1 MCLKSQSVTA
11 NYSKVRWSGE
21 HVPGSPFVTMIFD
34 TEEEL
39 ARFTP
44 NLNDMTHFH
53 QKPAV
58 ALMFFFFQM
67 AIFVSDQWE
76 HFPGFYKAA
85 TPHLDKQISLS
96 SMAASVCDLD
106 CNKFVK
112 GKK

>member
-44 NLNDMTHFH
+44 NLNDMANFH
-53 QKPAV
+53 KKPAV
-58 ALMFFFFQM
+58 ALIFFLNG
-67 AIFVSDQWE
+67 
-76 HFPGFYKAA
+76 HFC
-85 TPHLDKQISLS
+85 Q
-96 SMAASVCDLD
+96 
-106 CNKFVK
+106 
-112 GKK
+112 

>member
-1 MCLKSQSVTA
+1 
-11 NYSKVRWSGE
+11 
-21 HVPGSPFVTMIFD
+21 
-34 TEEEL
+34 
-39 ARFTP
+39 
-44 NLNDMTHFH
+44 
-53 QKPAV
+53 
-58 ALMFFFFQM
+58 M

-112 GKK
+112 GKQDQLFQIPCLTSLNLLLIVQDRTRPTTATSPSPRVRCRAGEAVRPTSTDEDALERC

>member
-1 MCLKSQSVTA
+1 MTNMRSAVTA

-44 NLNDMTHFH
+44 NPNDMTHFH

-58 ALMFFFFQM
+58 VL
-67 AIFVSDQWE
+67 IFLNG
-76 HFPGFYKAA
+76 HFC
-85 TPHLDKQISLS
+85 Q
-96 SMAASVCDLD
+96 
-106 CNKFVK
+106 
-112 GKK
+112 

>member
-1 MCLKSQSVTA
+1 M
-11 NYSKVRWSGE
+11 
-21 HVPGSPFVTMIFD
+21 PGSPFVTMIFD

-53 QKPAV
+53 KKQAMV
-58 ALMFFFFQM
+58 LMFFQT
-67 AIFVSDQWE
+67 AIFVSDQRE
-76 HFPGFYKAA
+76 HFPGFCKAA

-106 CNKFVK
+106 YNKFVK